1 MLALPEAV
9 RSHRQASLLTA
20 RACRK
25 HGVEDKALS
34 LMLKQYDPYAIGY
47 DDYGKMILSLLNI
60 PNLNVIDA

>member
-1 MLALPEAV
+1 M
-9 RSHRQASLLTA
+9 
-20 RACRK
+20 
-25 HGVEDKALS
+25 EDKALS